1 VRRSEWDDI
10 VGADLMLTRHWALL
24 PVPQHLDATENDGPH
39 REKPPNEDNFQIYAK
54 FAQDLKYV
62 NV

>member
-1 VRRSEWDDI
+1 
-10 VGADLMLTRHWALL
+10 MLTRHWALL